1 MTEDEHAVLVAED
14 DLASRTATRLF
25 LQRVG
30 YRVGEAADG
39 PGTLREASLGHY
51 DLVLL
56 DLGLPGLDGEEV
68 LARLRRDSG
77 LPVIVLTG
85 RSEETERVRVLDLGA
100 DDYVVKPCSLPELE
114 ARIRAVL
121 RRGQPATPTARIE
134 HDGLVIDRSAHRVE
148 VNGEVVDLT
157 PKEFDLLA
165 FLGRVARAG
174 VQPRGAARARLGLDT
189 GMAGPGDGHRA
200 RAPPAAQARGG
211 PGQPEVAA
219 HRAGH
224 RVPLL
229 GGARGLT
236 PPRARRSS
244 PAGRQIAPGP
254 APPSPSPV
262 VPVET
267 SRLPRS
273 GSTVGIGTGTGL
285 AGRRRGH
292 RRRHGC
298 RHGAG
303 QDVDRAHHAPD
314 ESSSCTVARTM

>member
-14 DLASRTATRLF
+14 DQSSRTATRLF

-68 LARLRRDSG
+68 LARLRRDSA

-134 HDGLVIDRSAHRVE
+134 HGGLVIDRSAHRVE
-148 VNGEVVDLT
+148 VGGEVVDLT

-165 FLGRVARAG
+165 FLAG
-174 VQPRGAARARLGLDT
+174 S
-189 GMAGPGDGHRA
+189 
-200 RAPPAAQARGG
+200 
-211 PGQPEVAA
+211 PEQVFS
-219 HRAGH
+219 REE
-224 RVPLL
+224 LL
-229 GGARGLT
+229 EH
-236 PPRARRSS
+236 
-244 PAGRQIAPGP
+244 
-254 APPSPSPV
+254 V
-262 VPVET
+262 W
-267 SRLPRS
+267 
-273 GSTVGIGTGTGL
+273 GSTQEWQDPATVTEHVRRLRLKLETDPASPKWLHTVRGIGYRFS
-285 AGRRRGH
+285 AG
-292 RRRHGC
+292 
-298 RHGAG
+298 AE
-303 QDVDRAHHAPD
+303 A
-314 ESSSCTVARTM
+314 

>member
-14 DLASRTATRLF
+14 DQGSRTATRLF

-68 LARLRRDSG
+68 LARLRRDSA

-134 HDGLVIDRSAHRVE
+134 HEGLVIDRSAHRVE
-148 VNGEVVDLT
+148 VGGELVDLT

-165 FLGRVARAG
+165 FL
-174 VQPRGAARARLGLDT
+174 AAS
-189 GMAGPGDGHRA
+189 
-200 RAPPAAQARGG
+200 
-211 PGQPEVAA
+211 PEQVFS
-219 HRAGH
+219 REE
-224 RVPLL
+224 LL
-229 GGARGLT
+229 EH
-236 PPRARRSS
+236 
-244 PAGRQIAPGP
+244 
-254 APPSPSPV
+254 V
-262 VPVET
+262 W
-267 SRLPRS
+267 
-273 GSTVGIGTGTGL
+273 GSTQEWQDPATVTEHVRRLRLKLERDPANPRWLHTVRGIGYRFSADAT
-285 AGRRRGH
+285 A
-292 RRRHGC
+292 
-298 RHGAG
+298 
-303 QDVDRAHHAPD
+303 
-314 ESSSCTVARTM
+314 